1 MSREQNKS
9 VARRFFEAFEA
20 NDQATLK
27 ELLAA
32 DFVAYLP
39 GAYEPMNRQEFLR
52 NVIGAGNFRENWR
65 EKCQKLS

>member
-27 ELLAA
+27 ELLAP

-39 GAYEPMNRQEFLR
+39 GAYEQMNRQEFLR